1 MKMLMRTSR
10 MPVIVFV
17 NQVDFFQKVNI
28 FQQFLGGLIRGNG
41 VVLVKQDRPVRNF
54 LNHLK
59 VMRGG
64 YQRFP
69 GFVQLDQKRDKPPLR
84 SGVKSVQRFVKNKDL
99 GVHCQHA
106 GNGDLLFFAAA

>member
-1 MKMLMRTSR
+1 MLMRTSR

-28 FQQFLGGLIRGNG
+28 FQQFPGGFIRGNS
-41 VVLVKQDRPVRNF
+41 VIFAKQDRPVRNF
-54 LNHLK
+54 LNHFK

-69 GFVQLDQKRDKPPLR
+69 GFVQIDQKRDKPPLR
-84 SGVKSVQRFVKNKDL
+84 SAVRQK
-99 GVHCQHA
+99 
-106 GNGDLLFFAAA
+106 